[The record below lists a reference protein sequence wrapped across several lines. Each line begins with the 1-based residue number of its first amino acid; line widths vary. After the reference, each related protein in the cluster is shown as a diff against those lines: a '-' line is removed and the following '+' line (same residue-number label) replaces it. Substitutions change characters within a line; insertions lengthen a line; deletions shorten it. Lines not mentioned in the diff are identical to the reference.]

1 MNPAGHLLVHGRCL
15 SCPVCKVG
23 VLTAPPGKAAGK
35 PNETHQQV
43 TGRSGQAAGALGSP
57 PLLRRPSLP
66 EHRGPRGG
74 GTREAGPR
82 PPPPGPGW
90 DTPPGPAG
98 RAPAAP
104 RACAA
109 ADTELPALTA
119 APARRAFC
127 LKSTKQAHISWSAA
141 AQPGSLSFPP
151 RPGDRRGA
159 AAAGKPPHADPA
171 GATRRPPPGPRP
183 RARTG
188 RPQPP
193 APETPAP
200 GADPRPA
207 HLARDARDE
216 RHLPGLARLGV
227 PGAGAVRRRLGHIR
241 ALTGDA
247 DRRGCAAEPAAGT
260 STARPAATLTG
271 RPEAGGAGRGRGGR
285 DAARRAPRGRV
296 TARRSAQPAGLRPPR
311 PQAPPSPTGPR
322 QRAPRRSARRDPPT
336 PSGLRP
342 QPKAPP
348 HPAGAPPTP
357 PGPRSPGGAGL
368 GAGSAPGAGRRAGP
382 RGLVQNAGRRRV
394 LGLRALVRAGSG
406 PGGLSATWTCP
417 SHAARPPLH
426 PPESP
431 RIIVPRMLCRTTG

>member
-1 MNPAGHLLVHGRCL
+1 MGRQQEPWGHHL
-15 SCPVCKVG
+15 
-23 VLTAPPGKAAGK
+23 
-35 PNETHQQV
+35 
-43 TGRSGQAAGALGSP
+43 
-57 PLLRRPSLP
+57 LLRRPSLP

-109 ADTELPALTA
+109 ADTELPALAA

-188 RPQPP
+188 RLQPP

-241 ALTGDA
+241 ALTGGA

-311 PQAPPSPTGPR
+311 PQAPPPPPGPR

-342 QPKAPP
+342 PAQSPAPP
-348 HPAGAPPTP
+348 RRRPSHPTGAALAGRGGAWGGVYTGGGASGGPAR
-357 PGPRSPGGAGL
+357 PGPECW
-368 GAGSAPGAGRRAGP
+368 
-382 RGLVQNAGRRRV
+382 Q
-394 LGLRALVRAGSG
+394 
-406 PGGLSATWTCP
+406 T
-417 SHAARPPLH
+417 
-426 PPESP
+426 
-431 RIIVPRMLCRTTG
+431 